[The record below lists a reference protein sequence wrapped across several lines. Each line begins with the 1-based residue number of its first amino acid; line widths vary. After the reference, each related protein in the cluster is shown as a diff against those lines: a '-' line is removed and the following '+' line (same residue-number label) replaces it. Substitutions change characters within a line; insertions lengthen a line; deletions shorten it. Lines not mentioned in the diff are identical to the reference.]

1 MCNKILIMFFFLL
14 SLSIRAQWI
23 VQQAPTSNRLYD
35 VYFADSSEG
44 WVTGYDGIFHTTDS
58 GGTWARQY
66 PQVAVHLSGL
76 NKNEL
81 WATGNRDTL
90 LHTTDNGVYWNKV
103 TILEFTDMDSIA
115 GGVTIYFFDYI
126 FGWTQIWGWKE
137 GAYVTRLL
145 KTIDGG
151 ITWEMRIHPWLSAD
165 AYIQFF
171 DSLYGYRTGSSI
183 PFFKTTDG
191 GDTWEEVSWYDY
203 MATFS
208 MQFLT
213 KDIGWIS
220 IDGPVLMT
228 AVIKTTNRGVNW
240 FDNITFQCSDLS
252 TVLFFTDTLNGWV
265 AQWTCLYGGRTEVW
279 HTSDGG
285 SSWDLQFTFSP
296 PFYFRPNKVFFVDS
310 LHGWIVGEQG
320 IILHT
325 ANGGIIPVEL
335 ISFNAEVIQYG
346 VKLYWT
352 TATETNNRGFEIQ
365 RQVGSKQSAVGN
377 WKEIG
382 FVEGHGTTTEP
393 RSYSFTDENV
403 TTGRYKYRLKQ
414 IDYDGTF
421 SFSDVVEVEFNQVP
435 EEFRLYQNYPNP
447 FNPSTKIK
455 YTIPN
460 VEMNRGASLQM
471 ITLKIYDILGNEVT
485 TLVNEERQPGVYEV
499 EFETS
504 SLASGIYLYQL
515 KAGSFVQT
523 KKMILTK

>member
-1 MCNKILIMFFFLL
+1 MCKKILLMFFFLL
-14 SLSIRAQWI
+14 NVSIRAQWL
-23 VQQAPTSNRLYD
+23 VQQAPTTNRLYD
-35 VYFADSSEG
+35 VYFADSTEG
-44 WVTGYDGIFHTTDS
+44 WVTGYDGIFHSTD
-58 GGTWARQY
+58 GGNSWERQH
-66 PQVAVHLSGL
+66 QMIAVHISGL
-76 NKNEL
+76 NKSEL

-90 LHTTDNGVYWNKV
+90 LHTTNGGIYWDK
-103 TILEFTDMDSIA
+103 ISISEFTDLDSIA
-115 GGVTIYFFDYI
+115 GEETIYFFDNN
-126 FGWTQIWGWKE
+126 FGWTQVRGWKD
-137 GAYVTRLL
+137 GSYVARLL
-145 KTIDGG
+145 KTTDGG
-151 ITWEMRIHPWLSAD
+151 LYWEMRTHPWLSAD

-228 AVIKTTNRGVNW
+228 AVIKTTDGGENW
-240 FDNITFQCSDLS
+240 FWNITFECSDLS

-265 AQWTCLYGGRTEVW
+265 AQWTCLYGGRTEIW

-296 PFYFRPNKVFFVDS
+296 PFYFRPNKIFFVDS
-310 LHGWIVGEQG
+310 LHGWVVGEHG
-320 IILHT
+320 VILHT
-325 ANGGIIPVEL
+325 SNGGIIPVEL
-335 ISFNAEVIQYG
+335 ISFTAEVIQDG
-346 VKLYWT
+346 VMLNWT
-352 TATETNNRGFEIQ
+352 TATETNNSGFEILRKTQ
-365 RQVGSKQSAVGN
+365 NDNEWEA
-377 WKEIG
+377 IG
-382 FVEGHGTTTEP
+382 FVTGNGTTTES

-421 SFSDVVEVEFNQVP
+421 SFSDVVEVEFNKIP

-471 ITLKIYDILGNEVT
+471 VTLKIYDILGNEVT
-485 TLVNEERQPGVYEV
+485 TLVNEEKLPGVYEV
-499 EFETS
+499 EFDAS
-504 SLASGIYLYQL
+504 SIASGIYLYQL
-515 KAGSFVQT
+515 KTSAFVQT
-523 KKMILTK
+523 NKMILTK